1 MPTFHRGFDDVSPRK
16 AAACLL
22 AVATV
27 LATPAAAEIYPDRPI
42 RLVIPFS
49 PGGPNDLIARP
60 LTEKMAEALGQPF
73 VIENKPGANGMIGTT
88 VVAKAPP
95 DGYTMLMTTGS
106 FTANPAVTTKI
117 SYDALRDFA
126 PITQVAQS
134 YGIALM
140 VRPNFPARSLTE
152 FVEMARQAPGK
163 FSYAHSGIGNA
174 TFVAAELFQKLAGIE
189 LIKVPYKGT
198 SSYAPDIMS
207 GQVDMG
213 FMSAVLAVPNV
224 RSGLLRPLAT
234 TGSERAP
241 SLPDTPTFQEAGFK
255 EMDVTGYFGL
265 WFPART
271 PHERLERIH
280 REAVNAVHSALVQK
294 IITDSG
300 LRAVGSSP
308 AEFAAF
314 VQRDFEWQKAI
325 VQRIGLQVE

>member
-1 MPTFHRGFDDVSPRK
+1 MRASRAPRMIAALAL
-16 AAACLL
+16 AAAVVTTTH
-22 AVATV
+22 AGAQT
-27 LATPAAAEIYPDRPI
+27 YPDRPI

-60 LTEKMAEALGQPF
+60 LTEKMSEALGQSI
-73 VIENKPGANGMIGTT
+73 VIENKPGANGIIGTT
-88 VVAKAPP
+88 TVAKAPP

-117 SYDALRDFA
+117 SYDALRDFV
-126 PITQVAQS
+126 PVTQIAQS

-152 FVEMARQAPGK
+152 FVDMARQAPGK

-174 TFVAAELFQKLAGIE
+174 TFVAAELFQKLANIE

-198 SSYAPDIMS
+198 ASYAPDIMS

-224 RSGLLRPLAT
+224 KSGLLRVLAT

-241 SLPDTPTFQEAGFK
+241 SLPDAPTFQEAGFK
-255 EMDVTGYFGL
+255 EMDVIGYFGL
-265 WFPART
+265 WFPPAR
-271 PHERLERIH
+271 
-280 REAVNAVHSALVQK
+280 
-294 IITDSG
+294 
-300 LRAVGSSP
+300 RATGSS
-308 AEFAAF
+308 
-314 VQRDFEWQKAI
+314 
-325 VQRIGLQVE
+325 